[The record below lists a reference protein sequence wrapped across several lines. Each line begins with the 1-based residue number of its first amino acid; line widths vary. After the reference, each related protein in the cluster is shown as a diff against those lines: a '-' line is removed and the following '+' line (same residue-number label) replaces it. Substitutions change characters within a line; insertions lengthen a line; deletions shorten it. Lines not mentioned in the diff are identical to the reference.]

1 MISFIKN
8 LSPTAKIVLIF
19 IFFATAI
26 ATLSLSIQ
34 RLAGD
39 HGVNDP
45 HEDSTVHD
53 STLKLTDSDDPFQKA
68 NISAIKGR
76 VLNAIYKH
84 HYDATGKIERRA
96 KLDGGIRINNKD
108 YSFKIVFQPSHTYYT
123 VKLSLIDLGQFN
135 YTIDIQ
141 KG

>member
-1 MISFIKN
+1 MILFVKN
-8 LSPTAKIVLIF
+8 LSPTIKIILIF
-19 IFFATAI
+19 IFFAIAT

-34 RLAGD
+34 KLIGD

-45 HEDSTVHD
+45 HEDSTAHD
-53 STLKLTDSDDPFQKA
+53 STLKLTNTDSPFQKA

-76 VLNAIYKH
+76 VLNAIYKR
-84 HYDATGKIERRA
+84 HYDETGKIERRA
-96 KLDGGIRINNKD
+96 KIDGSIRISNNN
-108 YSFKIVFQPSHTYYT
+108 YSFKIIFQPSNTHYT
-123 VKLSLIDLGQFN
+123 IKLTLINLEQLN